1 MRTIFRHGT
10 GLLFCLGLLLAPG
23 ARGQEKKLFWR
34 AMDVHAHLDA
44 DGRLHATE
52 SQAMVFTG
60 DWNGGER
67 IFRVRPGQSLKLESV
82 WRMDPATGEKKKLS
96 EGSLSEVDHYGW
108 IDARRLRWRSRLS
121 SDPPFSGTEIDY
133 EIAYTI
139 SGVLLRQADAYVLDH
154 DFAFPDRVGP
164 IESFSLDLDLDP
176 VWQPQKPWPGR
187 LTRGPLP
194 PGQGVVVTLPLSYR
208 GTTRP
213 AAARTGTTPG
223 ERRAFFGLLLA
234 ATIGLY
240 AAFRRPE
247 AALGRFAPLPPP
259 GAIDLAWLES
269 NVFTL
274 LPEEVGALWD
284 EDIGAPEVA
293 AVLARLTAEK
303 KIETK
308 AEGKKLTL
316 RRLVPLDHFS
326 GYEKDLVE
334 ALFFDGSETDTDRI
348 KAHYRSKGFNPAA
361 KIKDGLK
368 DKLARHPD
376 FQDRSMRPPRWPTAV
391 LLVTGTLILVLLA
404 VTKTEDPGAIIG
416 LLIFHGIVYGI
427 ALPMAY
433 FFRKRVDRLDLHS
446 IALLWAPILF
456 LYFSWKGIA
465 SGGQTGLPLLVG
477 LLLLRLGITNNI
489 FNLAKTR
496 DGPKKT
502 ARRKLLTAAREFF
515 KRELSSRQPN
525 LDDRWYPYVIAFGL
539 GSKADRWFRA
549 YGAPAAAASA
559 GRVSSGSSSSP
570 ASSSSGS
577 WTGGGGAF
585 GGAGASTSW
594 AAAVGAIASGVA
606 SPGSGGSGGGGGGG
620 GSSGGGGGGGW

>member
-1 MRTIFRHGT
+1 MRRIFRRGP
-10 GLLFCLGLLLAPG
+10 GLLVCLCLSIASAAP
-23 ARGQEKKLFWR
+23 GQEKKLFWR
-34 AMDVHAHLDA
+34 AMDVRAHLDA

-67 IFRVRPGQSLKLESV
+67 IFRVRPGQSLKLEGV
-82 WRMDPATGEKKKLS
+82 WRVDPATGEKKELS

-108 IDARRLRWRSRLS
+108 IDARRLRWRSRLP
-121 SDPPFSGTEIDY
+121 SDPPFSSTEIDY
-133 EIAYTI
+133 EVAYTL
-139 SGVLLRQADAYVLDH
+139 SGVLLRQGDDYVLDH
-154 DFAFPDRVGP
+154 DFSFPDRVGP
-164 IESFSLDLDLDP
+164 IEKFSLDLDLDP
-176 VWQPQKPWPGR
+176 VWQPHKPWPGR
-187 LTRGPLP
+187 LSRGPLP
-194 PGQGVVVTLPLSYR
+194 PGQGVIVTLPLSYR
-208 GTTRP
+208 GAARP
-213 AAARTGTTPG
+213 AAARSGTTPG
-223 ERRAFFGLLLA
+223 ERRALFGLLFA
-234 ATIGLY
+234 ATVGLY
-240 AAFRRPE
+240 VAFRRRE

-259 GAIDLAWLES
+259 GAVDPAWLER

-303 KIETK
+303 KIETT

-316 RRLVPLDHFS
+316 RRLVPIDHFS

-348 KAHYRSKGFNPAA
+348 KAHYRSKGFDPAA
-361 KIKDGLK
+361 KIKGGLES
-368 DKLARHPD
+368 KLARHPD

-391 LLVTGTLILVLLA
+391 LLVAGTLILVLSA
-404 VTKTEDPGAIIG
+404 VTKTEDPGSIVG
-416 LLIFHGIVYGI
+416 LLIFHGVVYAV
-427 ALPMAY
+427 ALLMAY
-433 FFRKRVDRLDLHS
+433 VFRKRVDRLDLHS
-446 IALLWAPILF
+446 VTLLWAPILF

-496 DGPKKT
+496 DGPRKI

-515 KRELSSRQPN
+515 KSELASRQPN

-539 GSKADRWFRA
+539 GSRADRWFRA

-559 GRVSSGSSSSP
+559 GRVSAGSSSSP

-585 GGAGASTSW
+585 GGGGASASW
-594 AAAVGAIASGVA
+594 AAAAGAIASGVA
-606 SPGSGGSGGGGGGG
+606 TPGSGGSGGDGGGG

>member
-1 MRTIFRHGT
+1 MRRIFRPGP
-10 GLLFCLGLLLAPG
+10 GLLFCLGLLLALA
-23 ARGQEKKLFWR
+23 ARGQEKKLHWR
-34 AMDVHAHLDA
+34 AMDVGARLDA
-44 DGRLHATE
+44 DGRLHVTE
-52 SQAMVFTG
+52 LQAMVFTG

-67 IFRVRPGQSLKLESV
+67 VFRVAPGQSLKLESV
-82 WRMDPATGEKKKLS
+82 SRVDPATGEKKTLS
-96 EGSLSEVDHYGW
+96 EGDLSEVDRYGW
-108 IDARRLRWRSRLS
+108 KDPRTLRWRSRRPA
-121 SDPPFSGTEIDY
+121 DPEFAGTEIDY
-133 EIAYTI
+133 EIAYTL
-139 SGVLLRQADAYVLDH
+139 SGILLRQGDVLDH
-154 DFAFPDRVGP
+154 DFAFPDREGP
-164 IESFSLDLDLDP
+164 IEKFSLDLELDP

-187 LTRGPLP
+187 LARGPLRQ
-194 PGQGVVVTLPLSYR
+194 GQGVVVTLPLSYR

-240 AAFRRPE
+240 AAFRRRE

-259 GAIDLAWLES
+259 GAVDPAWLER

-274 LPEEVGALWD
+274 FPEEVGALWD

-316 RRLVPLDHFS
+316 RLLSPLDHFS
-326 GYEKDLVE
+326 GYEKELIE
-334 ALFFDGSETDTDRI
+334 ALFFGGSETDTDKI

-361 KIKDGLK
+361 KIKDGLES
-368 DKLARHPD
+368 KLARHPD
-376 FQDRSMRPPRWPTAV
+376 FQDRSMRPPRLPTAV

-416 LLIFHGIVYGI
+416 LLIFHGVAYGV
-427 ALPMAY
+427 ALPIAY

-446 IALLWAPILF
+446 IALLWAPILL

-465 SGGQTGLPLLVG
+465 SGGQTGLPFSIG
-477 LLLLRLGITNNI
+477 LLLLRLGIINNI

-496 DGPKKT
+496 DGPKKI

-549 YGAPAAAASA
+549 YGAPAVAVSA

-570 ASSSSGS
+570 ASGSSGS

-585 GGAGASTSW
+585 GGAGASASW

-606 SPGSGGSGGGGGGG
+606 TTGSGGSGGGGGGG